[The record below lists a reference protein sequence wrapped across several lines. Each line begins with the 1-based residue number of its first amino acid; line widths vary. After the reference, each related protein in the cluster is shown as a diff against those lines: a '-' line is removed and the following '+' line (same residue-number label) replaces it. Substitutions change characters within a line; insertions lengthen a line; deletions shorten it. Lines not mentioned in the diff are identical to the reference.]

1 MANTEEIE
9 QKRTKILNM
18 FNQQKILM
26 GEYQNYIENI
36 LINDELILTTEVLTL
51 EDWLNQHK

>member
-1 MANTEEIE
+1 MTNTEEIE

-26 GEYQNYIENI
+26 GEYQNYVESI

>member
-26 GEYQNYIENI
+26 GEYQNYVESI

>member
-1 MANTEEIE
+1 MTNIEEIE

-26 GEYQNYIENI
+26 GEYQNYVESI

-51 EDWLNQHK
+51 EDWLNQRK